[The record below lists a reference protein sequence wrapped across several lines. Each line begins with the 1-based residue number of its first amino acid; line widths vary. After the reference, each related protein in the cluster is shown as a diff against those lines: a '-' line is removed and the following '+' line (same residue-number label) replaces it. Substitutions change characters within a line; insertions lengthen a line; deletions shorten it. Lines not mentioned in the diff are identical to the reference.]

1 MVLRHKEKD
10 GEDFFYPS
18 YIAFTNEDKQGI
30 ITKEINKGKNKGKII
45 EKEISRRDILNS
57 IK

>member
-45 EKEISRRDILNS
+45 EKEISRRDILCNQ
-57 IK
+57 